1 MAKKGHRKRF
11 NFWRFLFVLF
21 FVLTVLF
28 TGGVMIA
35 FAVIGFK
42 DMPVLNTNALTGDTS
57 TVLVDMNEN
66 VIARLGSD
74 ERLPVKIKQVPDQMK
89 NAFLATEDVRFYQ
102 HHGVDFR
109 AIARAAWVN
118 LAGGEVRE
126 GGSTITQQ
134 LVKISYLT
142 PDRTFKRKIQEVI
155 LSVQLERKYSKDEI
169 FEMYLNRVYLGAG
182 SYGIESAAKIYFKK
196 TVNQLTL
203 AETALLAGLPQAP
216 SSYSPAQYPAA
227 ALERRNIVL
236 DNMLKYGMID
246 EVSCLMGKSEEMKLK
261 YTPPT
266 QTYQYPFFVDYVT
279 DLLTEKYKDVDV
291 FKAGLTVYVTIDQ
304 KIQQIAENAMANKNN
319 YPSTVTNKD
328 GTAQPQSAAVF
339 IDPHTGYVKAV
350 VGGRVHTQA
359 RQLNRATQMRRQP
372 GSTFKPI
379 IAYGPSLEYKNLKP
393 SSIVYDKP
401 ASYGNWSPSNDDGSY
416 RGAVSLRTALA
427 KSINMVAVSLLH
439 DVTIPQAVKFASS
452 LGIRSLDEH
461 DTGLGIALGGLH
473 RGVTPLE
480 LAGSYVAFANQ
491 GVYIEP
497 TAIIKVKRADGT
509 LLEEFTPSP
518 KRVMRQDTAEI
529 MTDMLQSVVEKGTGT
544 AAAMERPVA
553 GKTGTTDDNKDIW
566 FVGYTPEL
574 LGAVWIGYDQPKEMP
589 HAYGGTYP
597 ARMWKQIMSKALI
610 GAAVKKFPGTRA
622 HDSVNVPKTNTS
634 DSSSDNEG
642 GKLKDED
649 GFDKS
654 VFIPGTNSDNKNDK
668 TDKTDK
674 DDKDDKDNKDDKDKP
689 KIPVVDI
696 LPGVVKEPGN
706 TSGTVTEPDDNETP
720 IAPTVDTNTVP
731 NIRGNTN

>member
-1 MAKKGHRKRF
+1 MVAKKQQKF
-11 NFWRFLFVLF
+11 NFWRFLFMLS

-28 TGGVMIA
+28 TGGVMAA

-42 DMPVLNTNALTGDTS
+42 DMPVINTNVLTGDTS

-74 ERLPVKIKQVPDQMK
+74 ERLPVKIKQVPDLVK
-89 NAFLATEDVRFYQ
+89 NAFLATEDVRYYQ

-118 LAGGEVRE
+118 LTGGEVRE

-134 LVKISYLT
+134 LVKISYLS

-155 LSVQLERKYSKDEI
+155 LSVQLERQYTKDEI

-182 SYGIESAAKIYFKK
+182 AYGIQSACKIYYNK
-196 TVNQLTL
+196 TMNQLTL

-216 SSYSPAQYPAA
+216 SAYSPVQNPTA
-227 ALERRNIVL
+227 ALERRQVVL

-246 EVSCLMGKSEEMKLK
+246 EISCLMAKNEEMKLN
-261 YTPPT
+261 YTPPK

-279 DLLTEKYKDVDV
+279 DKLIEKYGEADV
-291 FKAGLTVYVTIDQ
+291 FKGGLTVYVTIDRQ
-304 KIQQIAENAMANKNN
+304 IQQIAEKAMANKNN
-319 YPSTVTNKD
+319 YPNTVTGKN

-339 IDPHTGYVKAV
+339 LDPHTGYIKAI
-350 VGGRVHTQA
+350 VGGREHTQA

-379 IAYGPSLEYKNLKP
+379 IAYGPSVEYKNLKP

-401 ASYGNWSPSNDDGSY
+401 TTYGNWSPSNDSGYYS
-416 RGAVSLRTALA
+416 GAVSLRTALA
-427 KSINMVAVSLLH
+427 KSINMVAVDLLH
-439 DVTIPQAVKFASS
+439 DLTVPLAVNFARS
-452 LGIRSLDEH
+452 LGVRSLDDY

-480 LAGSYVAFANQ
+480 LAGAYGAFANH
-491 GVYIEP
+491 GISVEP
-497 TAIIKVKRADGT
+497 TAILKVKRADGSV
-509 LLEEFTPSP
+509 LEEIKPTSN
-518 KRVMRQDTAEI
+518 RVMKQKTAET
-529 MTDMLQSVVEKGTGT
+529 MTDMLQSVVENGTGT

-597 ARMWKQIMSKALI
+597 ARMWKQIMSKALT
-610 GAAVKKFPGTRA
+610 GVTVKQFPGTRA
-622 HDSVNVPKTNTS
+622 QDSVYVQKS
-634 DSSSDNEG
+634 DESDASSNNDEGDNS
-642 GKLKDED
+642 KDETE
-649 GFDKS
+649 FDET
-654 VFIPGTNSDNKNDK
+654 VLIPDTNSGNK
-668 TDKTDK
+668 TDKNDTDNDSK
-674 DDKDDKDNKDDKDKP
+674 NKP
-689 KIPVVDI
+689 KTPVVDI
-696 LPGVVKEPGN
+696 VPGDSKEPDNNG
-706 TSGTVTEPDDNETP
+706 GAVTEPNDNKTP
-720 IAPTVDTNTVP
+720 IVPTVDTESIVP
-731 NIRGNTN
+731 TTSGKTD